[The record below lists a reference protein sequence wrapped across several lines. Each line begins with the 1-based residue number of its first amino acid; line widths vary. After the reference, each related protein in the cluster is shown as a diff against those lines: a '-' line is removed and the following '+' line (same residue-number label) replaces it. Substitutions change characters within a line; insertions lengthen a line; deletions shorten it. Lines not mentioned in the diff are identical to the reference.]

1 MLLPDATLNLS
12 RLYSELSFV
21 RIDPRLLAFGFL
33 MTMCSTFGQT
43 FFVSLYAN
51 YIKADFGL
59 SNGEFGAAY
68 SLGTIG
74 SAAVLTW
81 SGHWIDRIDL
91 RLWTKLV
98 IVLFAFAC
106 LTMALAQNFI
116 MLVVAIFLLRQAGQG
131 LMTHTAMTS
140 QARYHDLARGRA
152 VATAGL
158 GFPAAESF
166 IPLIG
171 VLLAASLGW
180 RETWFLF
187 AAFMIV
193 ALLPLVLW
201 LLKGH
206 DIRHAA
212 YLQRDLHTA
221 PLDQTK
227 GAEEQED
234 GDSYLH
240 EVLIHARKHWRR
252 REVLRDY
259 RFYILLPVILAP
271 SFITTGLFFHQ
282 VKLSFDKG
290 WPVTQWAVTFS
301 ALAGASVVGAIVSG
315 IVTDRV
321 GAVRLLPWLLAPLGL
336 ACFVL
341 AQSDVI
347 WIAWAFM
354 TLTGV
359 TTGALQTFFGAFWAE
374 AYGTHYLGSI
384 RALATALMVLSSALS
399 PVIMGLMI
407 DAGTSMNTIALA
419 CGAYCFFATGIAVY
433 SSSIYRRKTEHT

>member
-1 MLLPDATLNLS
+1 MIFS
-12 RLYSELSFV
+12 RILSELSFV

-43 FFVSLYAN
+43 FFVSLYAD
-51 YIKADFGL
+51 YIKADFSL

-68 SLGTIG
+68 SMGTIA
-74 SAAVLTW
+74 SAAILTW

-91 RLWTKLV
+91 RLWSKIV
-98 IVLFAFAC
+98 ICLFAVAC
-106 LTMALAQNFI
+106 LTMALAQNFVT
-116 MLVVAIFLLRQAGQG
+116 LVIAIFLLRQAGQG

-140 QARYHDLARGRA
+140 QGRYHDEARGRA

-171 VLLAASLGW
+171 VLLAAALGW

-187 AAFMIV
+187 AALMIV
-193 ALLPLVLW
+193 ALLPFALW

-206 DIRHAA
+206 DERHAA
-212 YLQRDLHTA
+212 YLQRDLQA
-221 PLDQTK
+221 VPAEQTS
-227 GAEEQED
+227 GTTEAE
-234 GDSYLH
+234 DSESYMH
-240 EVLIHARKHWRR
+240 EVLTHARRHWRR

-259 RFYILLPVILAP
+259 RFYVLLPVILAP

-282 VKLSFDKG
+282 IKLAFDKG
-290 WPVTQWAVTFS
+290 WPVTHWAVTFS

-321 GAVRLLPWLLAPLGL
+321 GAVRLLPFLLPPLAL

-341 AQSDVI
+341 AQTDAV

-354 TLTGV
+354 TLTGIG
-359 TTGALQTFFGAFWAE
+359 TGTLQTFFGAFWAE
-374 AYGTHYLGSI
+374 VYGTHFLGSI

-399 PVIMGLMI
+399 PVIMGLLI
-407 DAGTSMNTIALA
+407 DVNVSMNLIALA
-419 CGAYCFFATGIAVY
+419 CSAYCVVATGLAVFAGRL
-433 SSSIYRRKTEHT
+433 YRRS